1 MLKAMHGAAWTHILL
16 KQYLMRKSPNFQNLL
31 NCMHSASVGH
41 FAKKDFT
48 F

>member
-16 KQYLMRKSPNFQNLL
+16 KQYLMRKSPKFAKSFKLY
-31 NCMHSASVGH
+31 AFGH
-41 FAKKDFT
+41 FAKKALT